1 MAIRVAQP
9 CVSLTSSTRKA
20 EPQRLV
26 AGDGGGQGCYHS
38 RRLSMPGTR
47 TNQNQGQGAHR
58 FGAVLMVVE
67 VASLLLLTLTTSTRI
82 FKYRRV

>member
-9 CVSLTSSTRKA
+9 CLSLTSSTREA

-26 AGDGGGQGCYHS
+26 AGDGSGQGCDHS
-38 RRLSMPGTR
+38 RRLSMPG

-58 FGAVLMVVE
+58 FGAVLMVVD
-67 VASLLLLTLTTSTRI
+67 VASLLLLTLTTRI